1 MSIGSQLK
9 EALSQK
15 SDELKRELETD
26 ITSVSDNLESTAK
39 KAVFIV
45 GAIVAAALVIRLLA
59 PKAKKVKVNAAG
71 GGQELM
77 VINEPENGIVTMIK
91 GAIAT
96 FLLNLAKERIMNFLE
111 ELNARQA
118 IAKEKE
124 KE

>member
-26 ITSVSDNLESTAK
+26 ITSVGDNLESTAK

-45 GAIVAAALVIRLLA
+45 GAIVAAAFVIRLLA
-59 PKAKKVKVNAAG
+59 PKSKKVKVNTAG

-77 VINEPENGIVTMIK
+77 VINEPENGIVSMIK

-118 IAKEKE
+118 IAKEQE

>member
-9 EALSQK
+9 AALSQK

-26 ITSVSDNLESTAK
+26 ISSVSDNLESTAK

-45 GAIVAAALVIRLLA
+45 GAIVAAAFVIRLLA
-59 PKAKKVKVNAAG
+59 PKAKKVKVNTAG

-77 VINEPENGIVTMIK
+77 VINEPENGIVSMIK

-118 IAKEKE
+118 IAKEQE

>member
-9 EALSQK
+9 AALSQK
-15 SDELKRELETD
+15 SDELKKELETD
-26 ITSVSDNLESTAK
+26 ISAVGDNLESTAK

-45 GAIVAAALVIRLLA
+45 GAIVAAAFVLRLLA
-59 PKAKKVKVNAAG
+59 PKSKKVKVNTAG

-77 VINEPENGIVTMIK
+77 VINEPENGIVSMIK

-118 IAKEKE
+118 IAQEQDKE
-124 KE
+124 